1 MGTSFIWLSVGS
13 QKLRVLDLGRG
24 DGGGVGFE
32 LLNKFLSKL
41 EGPRA
46 RALLAD
52 QLSTRK
58 HPPAAGLP
66 VLAFCSC

>member
-13 QKLRVLDLGRG
+13 QKLRVLSLGH
-24 DGGGVGFE
+24 DGGGFE
-32 LLNKFLSKL
+32 PLNKSPSEL

-52 QLSTRK
+52 QPSSLK
-58 HPPAAGLP
+58 HPSAAGP
-66 VLAFCSC
+66 GGGT

>member
-13 QKLRVLDLGRG
+13 QKLRVLDLGCG
-24 DGGGVGFE
+24 GGGGVGFE

-52 QLSTRK
+52 QLST
-58 HPPAAGLP
+58 
-66 VLAFCSC
+66 